1 MKTPESKIIVMV
13 GCLLLLFAPATFSQ
27 THFRGNWEGLFMNDF
42 KTIVEFKVDKN
53 DNYSGKIQMFSGN
66 NLIQDDEITKISISQ
81 NFLTFKIESKNT
93 EFKGEFNNEFSEL
106 EGNFIFPDNSLH
118 PIKLLK
124 IKDSKST
131 EINQGET
138 YLYLKTKKYSIDE
151 LKQDLNYLVE
161 QLEQNHPQLY
171 RYISKE
177 KFYGLIDLSMQSID
191 SELTVEEYFNMIAP
205 IIESIKCSHTG
216 IRLPENYQKGIHSSG
231 NFLPLKLLL
240 TGNKAFCISNY
251 SNSEILPG
259 NEILS
264 INNISIQNIKEKLY
278 KYVPSD
284 GDNETTKDY
293 KLNHNFN
300 SYYFLIDNSNTFEIE
315 YLNSDTKLKTSV
327 KACKYSEVNENNEV
341 ARDEMPIE
349 FFLSKENKVGR
360 LTVKSFMIG
369 DINKYIQKMDGIF
382 QLLHN
387 EKIQNLILD
396 LRGNSGGH
404 PIFAAQ
410 LLSYLTDKEFTYF
423 ERNNDV
429 KEFEPLYNKMQPN
442 KIQFEGNIYVFV
454 DGGCLSATGHFISLL
469 KYHTNAIFIGEEL
482 GSTFSCNDFSVKVT
496 SPNTKIEANIPR
508 TTFET
513 AIDEKE
519 KMNSFTLDYNVN
531 ISIEDYLSGTDS
543 YVELANALIGKP

>member
-1 MKTPESKIIVMV
+1 MKTLESKIIVMV
-13 GCLLLLFAPATFSQ
+13 GCLLLLFSPATFSQ
-27 THFRGNWEGLFMNDF
+27 TQYIGNWEGLFMDDF
-42 KTIVEFKVDKN
+42 KTIIELNAVKN
-53 DNYSGKIQMFSGN
+53 DSYSGTIQMFSGS
-66 NLIQDDEITKISISQ
+66 NLIQDDEITKISIIE
-81 NFLTFKIESKNT
+81 NLLTFKIESKDT
-93 EFKGEFNNEFSEL
+93 EFKGEFNKEFSEL
-106 EGNFIFPDNSLH
+106 DGNFIFPDNSLH

-124 IKDSKST
+124 VKNSNLT

-138 YLYLKTKKYSIDE
+138 NSDLKTKKYSIDE
-151 LKQDLNYLVE
+151 LKEDSNYLVE

-171 RYISKE
+171 RYISKD
-177 KFYGLIDLSMQSID
+177 KFYGLINFPMQSID
-191 SELTVEEYFNMIAP
+191 SELTVVEYFNLIAP

-216 IRLPENYQKGIHSSG
+216 IRLPENYQKTINSSG
-231 NFLPLKLLL
+231 NFLPIKLLL

-293 KLNHNFN
+293 QLNHNFN
-300 SYYFLIDNSNTFEIE
+300 SYYNLIDNSNTFEIE

-327 KACKYSEVNENNEV
+327 KACKYSEVNKNNEV
-341 ARDEMPIE
+341 GRDEMPIE

-360 LTVKSFMIG
+360 LKVKSFMIN

-442 KIQFEGNIYVFV
+442 KIQFEGKIYVFI
-454 DGGCLSATGHFISLL
+454 DGGCLSTTGHFISLL
-469 KYHTNAIFIGEEL
+469 KYHSNAIFIGQEP
-482 GSTFSCNDFSVKVT
+482 GSTFRCNDFSIKVT
-496 SPNTKIEANIPR
+496 LPNTKIEANIPR

-513 AIDEKE
+513 AIGEKE
-519 KMNSFTLDYNVN
+519 KMNSFTLDYNVC

-543 YVELANALIGKP
+543 YVKLVNTLIRKS